1 MQSWHLAIALKPLIA
16 LVIMLAI
23 VLPVKWLFLHA
34 IPEGRLKRIL
44 FYSWKV

>member
-1 MQSWHLAIALKPLIA
+1 MSWGLAILLKPFIA
-16 LVIMLAI
+16 FVIMAGI
-23 VLPVKWLFLHA
+23 VLPIEWIFRKI